1 MGGKKTE
8 ILQFPTDGGQTIEL
22 PVGLIIG
29 DEPGPEAVITA
40 GIHAGEFCSELAAI
54 KLLHELTPADVKGSV
69 KIITMCNTA
78 AFETGAFT
86 PVFADENNLNR
97 CFPGQIKGNYND
109 VLAAKIFD
117 EIKGADYHID
127 LPGSGA
133 QERSVP
139 FAAYHRG
146 RRGELNDRSHEMA
159 YYFGMPNIMIT
170 ETEGRW
176 SDKGCCYSSVYE
188 NIGIPSVLFQT
199 GGLNAA
205 SAEAVRI
212 HIDGV
217 KNVMRRLGSLR
228 GNQQPVGRPQI
239 FENMEKVR
247 ASKRGIYYRRVR
259 VGDMVKRGQMIG
271 LLTDYFGTV
280 IEKFI
285 APVTGKVLYMTESSS
300 LQEKGFV
307 AAIGVSFGK

>member
-69 KIITMCNTA
+69 KIITMCN
-78 AFETGAFT
+78 
-86 PVFADENNLNR
+86 R

-127 LPGSGA
+127 LHGSGA

-199 GGLNAA
+199 GGLTAA
-205 SAEAVRI
+205 SAEAVKI

-259 VGDMVKRGQMIG
+259 VGDMVKRGQMIW